1 MKEYREKLKIYCIIY
16 RIFIPVLIILY
27 ILEFLSAVGVL
38 PAVPPTVP
46 DSIFQERW
54 FHWIQS
60 YTLVFIISMI
70 RSNPRYK
77 KALKDE
83 RFLKE
88 IHIQENDERGNMV
101 VLYANSA
108 TYRVSLLL
116 GIIGSLI
123 AGYFNKTVCI
133 TIFAFTVLKS
143 IIGAIF
149 RVYYNRKF

>member
-38 PAVPPTVP
+38 PAFPTTVP

-70 RSNPRYK
+70 RSNHRYK

-143 IIGAIF
+143 IIGTIF

>member
-38 PAVPPTVP
+38 PAFPTTVP

-70 RSNPRYK
+70 RSNHRYK

-88 IHIQENDERGNMV
+88 IHIQP
-101 VLYANSA
+101 
-108 TYRVSLLL
+108 
-116 GIIGSLI
+116 
-123 AGYFNKTVCI
+123 
-133 TIFAFTVLKS
+133 
-143 IIGAIF
+143 
-149 RVYYNRKF
+149 

>member
-38 PAVPPTVP
+38 PAFPTTVP

-60 YTLVFIISMI
+60 YTLAFIISMI
-70 RSNPRYK
+70 RSNHRYK

>member
-1 MKEYREKLKIYCIIY
+1 MKEYREKLKIYCMIY
-16 RIFIPVLIILY
+16 RICIPILIILY

-38 PAVPPTVP
+38 PAFPTTVP

-70 RSNPRYK
+70 RSNHRYK
-77 KALKDE
+77 KALKDD

-88 IHIQENDERGNMV
+88 IHIRENDERGNMV

-108 TYRVSLLL
+108 TFRMSILL
-116 GIIGSLI
+116 GMVGSLI

-133 TIFAFTVLKS
+133 TIFAFTILQS
-143 IIGAIF
+143 IIGYIF
-149 RVYYNRKF
+149 RSYYNRKF

>member
-27 ILEFLSAVGVL
+27 ILEFLSEVGVL
-38 PAVPPTVP
+38 PTFTTNVP
-46 DSIFQERW
+46 DSIFQDHW
-54 FHWIQS
+54 FSWISS
-60 YTLVFIISMI
+60 YTLVAVISMI
-70 RSNPRYK
+70 RSNRRYK

-101 VLYANSA
+101 MLYANSA
-108 TYRVSLLL
+108 TFRMSILL
-116 GIIGSLI
+116 GMVGGLI

-133 TIFAFTVLKS
+133 TIFAFTILQS
-143 IIGAIF
+143 IIGYIF
-149 RVYYNRKF
+149 RSYYNRKF

>member
-38 PAVPPTVP
+38 PAFPTTVP

-70 RSNPRYK
+70 RSNHRYK

-133 TIFAFTVLKS
+133 TIFAFTILQS
-143 IIGAIF
+143 IIGYIF
-149 RVYYNRKF
+149 RSYYNRKF

>member
-38 PAVPPTVP
+38 PAFPTTVP

-70 RSNPRYK
+70 RSNHRYK

>member
-38 PAVPPTVP
+38 PAFPTTVP
-46 DSIFQERW
+46 DNIFQERW

-60 YTLVFIISMI
+60 YTLGFIISMI
-70 RSNPRYK
+70 RSNHRYK

>member
-38 PAVPPTVP
+38 PAFPTTVP

-70 RSNPRYK
+70 RSNHRYK
-77 KALKDE
+77 KALKDD

-133 TIFAFTVLKS
+133 TIFAFTILQS
-143 IIGAIF
+143 IIGYIF
-149 RVYYNRKF
+149 RSYYNRKF

>member
-1 MKEYREKLKIYCIIY
+1 MKEYREKLKIYCMIY
-16 RIFIPVLIILY
+16 RICIPILIILY
-27 ILEFLSAVGVL
+27 ILEFLSEVGVL
-38 PAVPPTVP
+38 PAFPTTVP

-54 FHWIQS
+54 FHWIQT
-60 YTLVFIISMI
+60 YTLVFIVSMI
-70 RSNPRYK
+70 RSNHRYK
-77 KALKDE
+77 KALKDD

-88 IHIQENDERGNMV
+88 IHIRENDERGNMV

-133 TIFAFTVLKS
+133 TIFAFTILQT
-143 IIGAIF
+143 IIVYIF
-149 RVYYNRKF
+149 RSYYNRKF